1 MKEKRT
7 ITAPTIICIVVVAAG
22 GICVLLLPAVFQE
35 AQKPVQT
42 PVPHIERIEIVSYV
56 IDGDT
61 IALRNGERVR
71 LVGIDT
77 PELWP
82 QEEQGGREAKE
93 YVESLCPPG
102 TQVGLDVD
110 DSTPFDPY
118 GRTLAIVYV
127 KIDESWVNLN
137 EELLRKGHAEPYPL

>member
-7 ITAPTIICIVVVAAG
+7 ITAPTIICIVVAAG
-22 GICVLLLPAVFQE
+22 SICVLLLPAVFQE
-35 AQKPVQT
+35 VQKPVQT

-82 QEEQGGREAKE
+82 QEEPGGREAKE

-110 DSTPFDPY
+110 DSTPRDRY

-137 EELLRKGHAEPYPL
+137 EELLRKGYAEPYLL